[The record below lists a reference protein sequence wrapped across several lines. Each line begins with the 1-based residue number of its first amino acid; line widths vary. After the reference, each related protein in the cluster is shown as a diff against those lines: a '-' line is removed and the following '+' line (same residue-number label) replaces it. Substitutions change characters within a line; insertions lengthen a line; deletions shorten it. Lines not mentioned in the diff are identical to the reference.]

1 MRVEWVIGDNFL
13 RAAKG
18 VWSVHLTFQLLPA
31 ATSRQSHLTLLS
43 YLRKSAS
50 ISPRRISGLRL
61 VFVSRPFGVL
71 FRKSPTGCARTRER
85 SRSQTICCGR
95 DNSRFS
101 LPHHADT
108 RPLLLRSSLGS
119 HNHAITLVEPFA
131 GPEYLSAVG
140 FSPGT

>member
-50 ISPRRISGLRL
+50 ISPRRISGAAVGLCFASIRGAFSQESDR
-61 VFVSRPFGVL
+61 V
-71 FRKSPTGCARTRER
+71 RKNPREE
-85 SRSQTICCGR
+85 
-95 DNSRFS
+95 
-101 LPHHADT
+101 PVADYM
-108 RPLLLRSSLGS
+108 LRS
-119 HNHAITLVEPFA
+119 
-131 GPEYLSAVG
+131 
-140 FSPGT
+140 